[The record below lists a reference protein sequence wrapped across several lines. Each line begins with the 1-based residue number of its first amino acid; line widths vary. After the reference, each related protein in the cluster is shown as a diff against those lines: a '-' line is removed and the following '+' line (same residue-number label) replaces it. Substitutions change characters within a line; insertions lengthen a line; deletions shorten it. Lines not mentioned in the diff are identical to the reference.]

1 MANEVPFQQRV
12 TYVSALAK
20 PVVSICCVT
29 MVASGMTSTW
39 YLSSLEAHLSITL
52 QVAPTTVSLVY
63 MCPGLVY
70 TTLTSLIGLLLDRG
84 LPHLLL
90 LLIGTISNL
99 SAYLLLGPS
108 PFLPLDPSLAAT
120 VVALLLQGLGISI
133 TTITCLNLMTVRTK
147 ANTESAEGIV
157 TSLWVTCE
165 LLGNYLGST
174 FGGMADETWGFRGGT
189 ICIFAIE
196 SAIMAILIIAI
207 VVEHI
212 RRKMS
217 SNVTQ

>member
-70 TTLTSLIGLLLDRG
+70 TTLTFLIGLLLDRG

-90 LLIGTISNL
+90 LLIGTLSNI

-120 VVALLLQGLGISI
+120 VVGLLLQGVGISI
-133 TTITCLNLMTVRTK
+133 TTITCLNLMMVTTG
-147 ANTESAEGIV
+147 ANSESGEGIV

-165 LLGNYLGST
+165 LAGNYLGST
-174 FGGMADETWGFRGGT
+174 FGGVADETWDFRGGT
-189 ICIFAIE
+189 MPMLVIE
-196 SAIMAILIIAI
+196 VTVLVILLITAT
-207 VVEHI
+207 
-212 RRKMS
+212 RLLWKG
-217 SNVTQ
+217 

>member
-1 MANEVPFQQRV
+1 M
-12 TYVSALAK
+12 
-20 PVVSICCVT
+20 
-29 MVASGMTSTW
+29 
-39 YLSSLEAHLSITL
+39 
-52 QVAPTTVSLVY
+52 APTTVSLVY
-63 MCPGLVY
+63 MCPSLVY
-70 TTLTSLIGLLLDRG
+70 TTLTSLIGLLLERG

-90 LLIGTISNL
+90 LLMGTLSNI

-147 ANTESAEGIV
+147 ASSESTEGIV

-165 LLGNYLGST
+165 MLGNYLGST

-189 ICIFAIE
+189 ICMFAIE

-207 VVEHI
+207 VIEHI

-217 SNVTQ
+217 SNVTL

>member
-1 MANEVPFQQRV
+1 MFTA
-12 TYVSALAK
+12 
-20 PVVSICCVT
+20 
-29 MVASGMTSTW
+29 VASVTAQVFFSFFKLITSHTDV
-39 YLSSLEAHLSITL
+39 LPPTGSVCM
-52 QVAPTTVSLVY
+52 QVTDCT
-63 MCPGLVY
+63 GRKE
-70 TTLTSLIGLLLDRG
+70 TS
-84 LPHLLL
+84 
-90 LLIGTISNL
+90 
-99 SAYLLLGPS
+99 S
-108 PFLPLDPSLAAT
+108 PFFPLDPSLAAT

-147 ANTESAEGIV
+147 ANSESAEGIV

-165 LLGNYLGST
+165 LLGNYLWST

-189 ICIFAIE
+189 ICMFAIE

-217 SNVTQ
+217 SNVTVWELCIF

>member
-1 MANEVPFQQRV
+1 
-12 TYVSALAK
+12 
-20 PVVSICCVT
+20 
-29 MVASGMTSTW
+29 
-39 YLSSLEAHLSITL
+39 
-52 QVAPTTVSLVY
+52 
-63 MCPGLVY
+63 
-70 TTLTSLIGLLLDRG
+70 
-84 LPHLLL
+84 
-90 LLIGTISNL
+90 
-99 SAYLLLGPS
+99 
-108 PFLPLDPSLAAT
+108 
-120 VVALLLQGLGISI
+120 
-133 TTITCLNLMTVRTK
+133 MTVRTK

-217 SNVTQ
+217 SNVTV